1 MKNIKTIA
9 LLLALV
15 MTLAVFA
22 SCNGSG
28 DGDPTDAPAT
38 DAPATDAPGNNATD
52 DPNANTPATPTN
64 QLVLF
69 DGGAFLANVIRADEA
84 DDLAKRTYT
93 ALRAAIKSAV
103 GKNPEVTTDFDKE
116 NADKPAILLGNT
128 AFAES
133 AEVYSKLK
141 TGEATAKYVNGKYV
155 LAYTSEQ
162 GAERLIE
169 EVAKLFAAYA
179 KSNPGKLIID
189 ATWNIKLTNADILG
203 YDIGNLSS
211 YIDLPEYNGRAFD
224 KSNIGLGGN
233 SFMHIAENTTFAEY
247 ESYLE
252 DLYLNGF
259 ILYTENTIGENYYAT
274 VLTEQQIVNV
284 MYLDAFKEVRV
295 MVDDREE
302 FGLPGLELNNK
313 YDEIADPSLTV
324 IGVGATGW
332 PGGMGY
338 VYKLVDGSFFI
349 IDGGINK
356 PDASTGITSSE
367 WLYNTLV
374 ALADD
379 PDNIVIAG
387 WLLTHTHKDHLGA
400 FIDMAEEEEYMEK
413 ITLKQLIYNQP
424 TDQIMTETG
433 HPERIPWMPNA
444 IKLWKPECV
453 VKAHPGQVFYYC
465 DLKVTV
471 YGSQE
476 IVLPTFTD
484 SHNNHSIVTM
494 VDYQD
499 MRALYLGDAEGL
511 MNGALEE
518 LYGEELKCD
527 ILQLAHHGYNN
538 TAAGPVYEIAD
549 PTIVF
554 WPVSTGHYDGT
565 GGATVRDVA
574 FNQRFFA
581 PGIDNHIAGETN
593 MTIKDFYSWLPE
605 EDRWNPMK

>member
-1 MKNIKTIA
+1 
-9 LLLALV
+9 
-15 MTLAVFA
+15 
-22 SCNGSG
+22 
-28 DGDPTDAPAT
+28 
-38 DAPATDAPGNNATD
+38 
-52 DPNANTPATPTN
+52 
-64 QLVLF
+64 
-69 DGGAFLANVIRADEA
+69 
-84 DDLAKRTYT
+84 
-93 ALRAAIKSAV
+93 
-103 GKNPEVTTDFDKE
+103 
-116 NADKPAILLGNT
+116 
-128 AFAES
+128 
-133 AEVYSKLK
+133 
-141 TGEATAKYVNGKYV
+141 
-155 LAYTSEQ
+155 
-162 GAERLIE
+162 
-169 EVAKLFAAYA
+169 
-179 KSNPGKLIID
+179 
-189 ATWNIKLTNADILG
+189 
-203 YDIGNLSS
+203 
-211 YIDLPEYNGRAFD
+211 
-224 KSNIGLGGN
+224 
-233 SFMHIAENTTFAEY
+233 MHIAENTTFSEY
-247 ESYLE
+247 EDYLE
-252 DLYLNGF
+252 ELYLDGF

-284 MYLDAFKEVRV
+284 MYLDAYREVRV
-295 MVDDREE
+295 MVDDRDE
-302 FGLPGLELNNK
+302 FDLPGLALNNK
-313 YDEIADPSLTV
+313 YEDVTDPSLTV

-338 VYKLVDGSFFI
+338 VYKLADGSFFI
-349 IDGGINK
+349 IDGGIIK
-356 PDASTGITSSE
+356 SDADTGITSSE

-400 FIDMAEEEEYMEK
+400 FIDMAEEPEYMEK

-433 HPERIPWMPNA
+433 HPDRIPWMPTA
-444 IKLWKPECV
+444 IELWKPESI

-465 DLKVTV
+465 DLTVTV

-476 IVLPTFTD
+476 LVLPTFTD

-494 VDYQD
+494 VDYKD

-527 ILQLAHHGYNN
+527 ILQLAHHGYHN
-538 TAAGPVYEIAD
+538 TDAGPVYEIAD

-574 FNQRFFA
+574 FNKRFFA

-605 EDRWNPMK
+605 EDRWDPMK

>member
-1 MKNIKTIA
+1 MKNIRTIA
-9 LLLALV
+9 LILALV
-15 MTLAVFA
+15 MTLTVFA
-22 SCNGSG
+22 SCNSA
-28 DGDPTDAPAT
+28 DNNDPTDAPAT

-52 DPNANTPATPTN
+52 DPGNNTPAIPN
-64 QLVLF
+64 ELVLF
-69 DGGAFLANVIRADEA
+69 DGGAFLANVIRPDEA
-84 DDLAKRTYT
+84 DDIAKDTYT
-93 ALRAAIKSAV
+93 ALRAAIKNAIGKTPAV
-103 GKNPEVTTDFDKE
+103 STDFDTE
-116 NADKPAILLGNT
+116 NADKAAILLGNT
-128 AFAES
+128 SFAES
-133 AEVYSKLK
+133 AEVYSSLK
-141 TGEATAKYVNGKYV
+141 TGEATAKYINGKYV
-155 LAYTSEQ
+155 LAYNSEQ
-162 GAERLIE
+162 GAARLVE
-169 EVAKLFAAYA
+169 EVAKLFAAYV
-179 KSNPGKLIID
+179 KTNPGKIVID
-189 ATWNIKLTNADILG
+189 STWNIHLTLSDISG
-203 YDIGNLSS
+203 YDIEMLSK

-233 SFMHIAENTTFAEY
+233 SFMHIAENTTFSEY
-247 ESYLE
+247 DSYLE
-252 DLYLNGF
+252 ELYFNGF
-259 ILYTENTIGENYYAT
+259 VLYTENTIGENYYAT
-274 VLTEQQIVNV
+274 LLTEQQIVNV

-295 MVDDREE
+295 MVDDRAE
-302 FGLPGLELNNK
+302 FDIPALELHNK
-313 YDEIADPSLTV
+313 YDDITDPSLTV

-338 VYKLVDGSFFI
+338 VYKLADGSFFI

-356 PDASTGITSSE
+356 PDSGKVNSCD

-374 ALADD
+374 KLADD

-400 FIDMAEEEEYMEK
+400 FIDMAEEKEYMEK

-424 TDQIMTETG
+424 TDKIMTETG
-433 HPERIPWMPNA
+433 HPDRIPWMPNA
-444 IKLWKPECV
+444 IELWQPESV

-471 YGSQE
+471 YGTQE

-494 VDYQD
+494 VDYKD

-538 TAAGPVYEIAD
+538 TDAGPVYEIAD
-549 PTIVF
+549 PSIVF
-554 WPVSTGHYDGT
+554 WPVSTGHYDGS
-565 GGATVRDVA
+565 GGATVRDVS
-574 FNQRFFA
+574 FNKRFFA

-593 MTIKDFYSWLPE
+593 MTITDFYSWLPE
-605 EDRWNPMK
+605 DERWDPMK

>member
-1 MKNIKTIA
+1 MKNIKIIA
-9 LLLALV
+9 LLMALI

-38 DAPATDAPGNNATD
+38 DAPATDKPNTDATD
-52 DPNANTPATPTN
+52 DPNSNVSTPTN
-64 QLVLF
+64 GLVLF
-69 DGGAFLANVIRADEA
+69 ADGAFNASVIRPDDA
-84 DDLAKRTYT
+84 DDLAKDTYMT
-93 ALRAAIKSAV
+93 LRAAIKNAV
-103 GKNPEVTTDFDKE
+103 GKMPEITTDFESD
-116 NADKPAILLGNT
+116 NANKPAILLGKT
-128 AFAES
+128 AFPES
-133 AEVYSKLK
+133 DEVYAKLK
-141 TGEATAKYVNGKYV
+141 TGEAIAKYVNGKYV

-169 EVAKLFAAYA
+169 EIAKLLSAYV
-179 KSNPGKLIID
+179 KENPGKLVID
-189 ATWNIKLTNADILG
+189 TSWNIKLTKSDIMG
-203 YDIGNLSS
+203 YDVDMLSP
-211 YIDLPEYNGRAFD
+211 YIDLPEFNGRAFD

-233 SFMHIAENTTFAEY
+233 SFMHIAENTTFSEY
-247 ESYLE
+247 EDYLE
-252 DLYLNGF
+252 ELYLDGF

-284 MYLDAFKEVRV
+284 MYLDAYREVRV
-295 MVDDREE
+295 MVDDRDE
-302 FGLPGLELNNK
+302 FDLPGLALNNK
-313 YDEIADPSLTV
+313 YEDVTDPSLTV

-338 VYKLVDGSFFI
+338 VYKLADGSFFI

-356 PDASTGITSSE
+356 PDASTGITSSD

-379 PDNIVIAG
+379 PDNIVISG

-400 FIDMAEEEEYMEK
+400 FIDMAEEPEYMEK

-433 HPERIPWMPNA
+433 HPDRIPWMPNA
-444 IKLWKPECV
+444 IELWEPECV

-465 DLKVTV
+465 DLTVTV

-476 IVLPTFTD
+476 LVLPTFTD

-494 VDYQD
+494 VDYKD

-527 ILQLAHHGYNN
+527 ILQLAHHGYHN
-538 TAAGPVYEIAD
+538 TDAGPVYEIAD

-605 EDRWNPMK
+605 DERWNPMK

>member
-1 MKNIKTIA
+1 MKHIKTIA

-38 DAPATDAPGNNATD
+38 DAPSTDKPNTDATD
-52 DPNANTPATPTN
+52 DPNSNVSTPTN
-64 QLVLF
+64 GLVLF
-69 DGGAFLANVIRADEA
+69 ADGAFNASVIRPDDA
-84 DDLAKRTYT
+84 DDLAKDTYMT
-93 ALRAAIKSAV
+93 LRAAIKNAV
-103 GKNPEVTTDFDKE
+103 GKMPEITTDFESD
-116 NADKPAILLGNT
+116 NANKPAILLGKT

-133 AEVYSKLK
+133 DEVYAKLK

-169 EVAKLFAAYA
+169 EIAKLLSAYV
-179 KSNPGKLIID
+179 KENPGKVVID
-189 ATWNIKLTNADILG
+189 TSWNIKLTKSDIMG
-203 YDIGNLSS
+203 YDVDMLSP
-211 YIDLPEYNGRAFD
+211 YIDLPEFNGRAFD
-224 KSNIGLGGN
+224 KSNIGLGGD
-233 SFMHIAENTTFAEY
+233 SFMHIAENATYADYT
-247 ESYLE
+247 SYVD
-252 DLYLNGF
+252 DLCLDGF
-259 ILYTENTIGENYYAT
+259 ILYTDNEIGENFYT
-274 VLTEQQIVNV
+274 TLLTEQQIVNV
-284 MYLDAFKEVRV
+284 MYLDAYKEVRV
-295 MVDDREE
+295 MVDDRSE
-302 FGLPGLELNNK
+302 FGLPGLALENK
-313 YDEIADPSLTV
+313 YDDLTDPSLTV

-338 VYKLVDGSFFI
+338 VYKLADGSFFI
-349 IDGGINK
+349 IDGGIIK
-356 PDASTGITSSE
+356 SDADTGITSSE

-379 PDNIVIAG
+379 PDNIVISG

-400 FIDMAEEEEYMEK
+400 FIDMAEEKEYMEK

-433 HPERIPWMPNA
+433 HPDRIPWMPKA
-444 IKLWKPECV
+444 IELWKPECV

-465 DLKVTV
+465 DLTVTV

-476 IVLPTFTD
+476 LVLPTFTD

-494 VDYQD
+494 VDYKD

-527 ILQLAHHGYNN
+527 ILQLAHHGYHN
-538 TAAGPVYEIAD
+538 TDAGPVYAIAD

-565 GGATVRDVA
+565 GGATVRDVS
-574 FNQRFFA
+574 FNKRFFA

-605 EDRWNPMK
+605 DERWNPMK